1 MDWCLLDNCLM
12 HMLLRGSETHV
23 WGRGL
28 LVFQEGTLQSM
39 TMQMYAD
46 DMRGI
51 MWVEMERIH

>member
-1 MDWCLLDNCLM
+1 M

-46 DMRGI
+46 DMREI